1 MKYLGTSATYL
12 AEVLLGRELAVPLGV
27 QRLGGQR
34 LSVPFGSLHRLG
46 GQELAGPRDYRKQ
59 AAGLVSRRLGGFRN
73 FARAQEEL
81 KKKTL

>member
-34 LSVPFGSLHRLG
+34 LSDPLGSLHRLG
-46 GQELAGPRDYRKQ
+46 GQELAGPRDSRRLE
-59 AAGLVSRRLGGFRN
+59 AADWVSRRLGGFRN

-81 KKKTL
+81 